1 MLRATLLSSHLI
13 RALGFPDGSVWAFL
27 MFRHDM
33 ERFEMIH
40 NVDGDGISLVDWLYL
55 SCTYLTITFLQTN
68 SECMNHPIMP

>member
-33 ERFEMIH
+33 ERFETIH

-55 SCTYLTITFLQTN
+55 LVHTLLSPFCR
-68 SECMNHPIMP
+68 PILNV